1 MVEWSRVGWSQLESS
16 REKSSYMNFT
26 WLVVLMWVLMWLAV
40 LIHIVVW
47 LAEASLNELHT
58 SRTALCTC
66 VCMLAW
72 TNHLISHSN
81 VYVSISSAPRT
92 GYCQTVTLMWKRS
105 GARNVECTQGNLCYG
120 WVWQLHDKTRDSR
133 VCFRRELDT
142 NKKIENS

>member
-1 MVEWSRVGWSQLESS
+1 MEEWSRVGWSQA
-16 REKSSYMNFT
+16 EKIELHELHMTCGTNVGSHVTCSYE
-26 WLVVLMWVLMWLAV
+26 
-40 LIHIVVW
+40 HIVVW
-47 LAEASLNELHT
+47 LAEASLSELHT

-81 VYVSISSAPRT
+81 ILNVHVSISSAPRT

-105 GARNVECTQGNLCYG
+105 GARSVECTQGNLCYG

-142 NKKIENS
+142 NNKIENS